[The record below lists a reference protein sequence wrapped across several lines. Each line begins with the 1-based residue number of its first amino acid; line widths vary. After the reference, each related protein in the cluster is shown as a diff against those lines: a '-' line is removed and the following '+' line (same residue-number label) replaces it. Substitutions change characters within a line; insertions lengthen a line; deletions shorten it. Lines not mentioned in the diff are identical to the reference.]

1 MMGKKIMVIF
11 TFFISTLWFFASI
24 PISTGLA
31 EEPKYGGTI
40 RIGARIPQYNRLDAR
55 YPTTESMVPATNM
68 IHDLLFDWEKGSF
81 DGLVPRLATGYETK
95 DAKEWIIHLRKGV
108 KFHNGKEMT
117 AEDVKANFDWRI
129 DTPKGWRPIVGVS
142 DLKYLKMVEV
152 IDKYT
157 IKIILE
163 QPFAPFIRHLSFGF
177 RGVLDPEEVEKSG
190 DKVMLEQSG
199 TGPFKIVEVKPNEKV
214 VLERFEDY
222 WGPKPYVDRVELI
235 FMRSSEARLVALQKG
250 EIDICQLYDEA
261 TPTLKGDSNL
271 QYEEVINTPINH
283 KYYFNMRRWPM
294 NDIRFR
300 KAAWMGADWKN
311 IAINSF
317 PFQSGNY
324 TGVHLGRTKY
334 FDPEAMKLVPSYDPE
349 EAKTLIRA
357 VEKDAGKK
365 IPPIYWLDSN
375 AGPNKTA
382 GEMAKLQLEQVGIPV
397 NLQLLPHGTW
407 FDKLVR
413 DPKME
418 WDMGAIGYGYAESP
432 SRGFN
437 AFFTD
442 SKLAPDGKSLGAY
455 SNPEFDQWIIK
466 AEESAMD
473 EDQIKY
479 YREAEKVLLKDAASI
494 PLFFWRMVIA
504 WNKNVKGVVN
514 HPNASIYVYTTWAN
528 VWLDK

>member
-1 MMGKKIMVIF
+1 
-11 TFFISTLWFFASI
+11 
-24 PISTGLA
+24 
-31 EEPKYGGTI
+31 
-40 RIGARIPQYNRLDAR
+40 
-55 YPTTESMVPATNM
+55 
-68 IHDLLFDWEKGSF
+68 
-81 DGLVPRLATGYETK
+81 
-95 DAKEWIIHLRKGV
+95 
-108 KFHNGKEMT
+108 
-117 AEDVKANFDWRI
+117 
-129 DTPKGWRPIVGVS
+129 
-142 DLKYLKMVEV
+142 
-152 IDKYT
+152 
-157 IKIILE
+157 
-163 QPFAPFIRHLSFGF
+163 
-177 RGVLDPEEVEKSG
+177 
-190 DKVMLEQSG
+190 
-199 TGPFKIVEVKPNEKV
+199 
-214 VLERFEDY
+214 
-222 WGPKPYVDRVELI
+222 
-235 FMRSSEARLVALQKG
+235 
-250 EIDICQLYDEA
+250 
-261 TPTLKGDSNL
+261 
-271 QYEEVINTPINH
+271 
-283 KYYFNMRRWPM
+283 M

-349 EAKTLIRA
+349 EAKKLIRA

-466 AEESAMD
+466 AEESAID